1 MTAPLAEVLS
11 GTGGA
16 LLIALLVL
24 VAVVGIVWA
33 VSILVAYDRQP
44 KLEDALSPYGAGRT
58 TERDAPVVAKN
69 QGLVETPFL
78 QRVVNSV
85 GEIATRRGVLQY
97 LEGMLRQADLSVRPA
112 EALFLYLAAVVLAL
126 VFGLVLGGPFWA
138 LGAGAVVALVPWA
151 ALTTLATRR
160 TDKFTAQLP
169 DMLRLLGTTLRSGF
183 SILQGLDTVADQLSE
198 PTGEL
203 MRQVVSEV
211 RLGRPLVDAL
221 TDVTEE
227 TRSEDF
233 AWVVSAIAVQR
244 EVGGNLAELLDIVA
258 ETMTA
263 RARLRREVKT
273 LTAEGRLGAI
283 IISLMPIA
291 IGLFVYSVNPG
302 YLTPLFHSTPGKI
315 VFFGSIAL
323 AIVGILWI
331 RSVVKIEV

>member
-1 MTAPLAEVLS
+1 VTAPLAEVLS

-16 LLIALLVL
+16 LLIALLVM
-24 VAVVGIVWA
+24 VAVVGIIWA
-33 VSILVAYDRQP
+33 VSIIVAYDRQP
-44 KLEDALSPYGAGRT
+44 SLEDTLSPYGTGRT
-58 TERDAPVVAKN
+58 TERDAPVASKS
-69 QGLVETPFL
+69 QDLVETPFL

-85 GEIATRRGVLQY
+85 GEFATRHGVLQY

-112 EALFLYLAAVVLAL
+112 EALFLYLAGVVLAIVL
-126 VFGLVLGGPFWA
+126 GLVLGGPLWA
-138 LGAGAVVALVPWA
+138 IGAGVAVALVPWA
-151 ALTTLATRR
+151 GLTTLATRR

-183 SILQGLDTVADQLSE
+183 SLLQGLDTVADQLSE
-198 PTGEL
+198 PTREL

-233 AWVVSAIAVQR
+233 AWVVSAIAIQR

-263 RARLRREVKT
+263 RARLRREVRT
-273 LTAEGRLGAI
+273 LTAEGRIGAI

-291 IGLFVYSVNPG
+291 IGLFVYAVNPG
-302 YLTPLFHSTPGKI
+302 YLTPLFHSTPGKL
-315 VFFGSIAL
+315 VVFGSIGL
-323 AIVGILWI
+323 AVVGIIWI
-331 RSVVKIEV
+331 RSIVKIEV